1 MTQTSHTVIIVIC
14 ILVALDVA
22 AYLIGALILR
32 RRGVK
37 VRRSRFGLAL
47 VFDGEDVDGDELRM
61 LNVNGTYQ
69 SICYTQ
75 EGRRNDLVCLYHQ
88 YFAEVIA
95 IAQET
100 LGTGYPAS
108 ALVLGG
114 GGFSFPKWLVA
125 HQPQAT
131 VDAVEIDP
139 TIIGLARQHFYL
151 DELEA
156 HTHAERDGR
165 LRIICD
171 DGWEVMRRGA
181 GRWDIIVN
189 DAFRAKRPLGP
200 LTGTKG
206 ALVVRDHLSGRGIYL
221 ANVMGALEGG
231 KARALRETIDAFTQ
245 AFAYIYLFPEKP
257 EEPGRPGVNALVA
270 TNLELPISRRYRL
283 RASSELPRLSAANS

>member
-1 MTQTSHTVIIVIC
+1 MTQTSHTIIIVIC
-14 ILVALDVA
+14 ILVALDVT
-22 AYLIGALILR
+22 AYLIGALVLR

-47 VFDGEDVDGDELRM
+47 VFDGEDGDGDELRM

-69 SICYTQ
+69 SICYVQ
-75 EGRRNDLVCLYHQ
+75 EGRTNDLVCLYHQ

-100 LGTGYPAS
+100 LGTGYPTS
-108 ALVLGG
+108 VLVLGG

-139 TIIGLARQHFYL
+139 KIISLARQYFYL
-151 DELEA
+151 DELEG

-165 LRIICD
+165 LRIVCD
-171 DGWEVMRRGA
+171 DGWEVMRRGTS
-181 GRWDIIVN
+181 RWDVIVN
-189 DAFRAKRPLGP
+189 DAFMAKRPLGP
-200 LTGTKG
+200 LIG
-206 ALVVRDHLSGRGIYL
+206 ADGAHAVRDHLSSRGIYL
-221 ANVMGALEGG
+221 ANVMGPLEGRR
-231 KARALRETIDAFTQ
+231 AQALRETVDAFAQ
-245 AFAYIYLFPEKP
+245 AFTHVYLFPEKP

-270 TNLELPISRRYRL
+270 TDLGLPISRRYRL
-283 RASSELPRLSAANS
+283 RASSDLPTLSAANS